1 MINSRFKKLLISSTV
16 ILTIPILGKLYTDDF
31 QWALPDFIIGAM
43 LLYGTSF
50 MIDVILRKVQKKSH
64 RIALSGLILLV
75 LLCIWA
81 ELAVGLIGTPFAGN

>member
-1 MINSRFKKLLISSTV
+1 MLSSRLKKILISITV
-16 ILTIPILGKLYTDDF
+16 ILTIPVLGKLYTDDF

>member
-16 ILTIPILGKLYTDDF
+16 ILTIPILGKLFTDDF

-50 MIDVILRKVQKKSH
+50 MIDVIMRKVQKKSH

>member
-64 RIALSGLILLV
+64 RLALSGLILLV

>member
-50 MIDVILRKVQKKSH
+50 MIDVIMRKVQKKSH

>member
-50 MIDVILRKVQKKSH
+50 LIDVIMRKVQKKSH

>member
-16 ILTIPILGKLYTDDF
+16 ILTIPILGKLFTDDF

-43 LLYGTSF
+43 LLYETSF
-50 MIDVILRKVQKKSH
+50 MIDVIMRKVQKKSH
-64 RIALSGLILLV
+64 RLALSGLILLV

>member
-50 MIDVILRKVQKKSH
+50 LIDVIMRKVQKKSH

-81 ELAVGLIGTPFAGN
+81 ELAVGLIGTPFAEN